1 MGTDFWKRAI
11 EKEMANVMPAF
22 KFLEGDENLP
32 VGCQKIDCHIIFD
45 VKLDLTRKA
54 RYVAG
59 GHMTEAPAALTYSSV
74 VSRESVRIAFMAAA
88 LNGLDV
94 LAADAQNAYLNADCR
109 ESVYTI
115 AGPEFGAARQGLRVL
130 IVRALYG
137 LKSSGAAWHAHLAQT
152 MSDLKFRPCMAD
164 PDVWLRPAVKGN
176 GDKYYEY
183 VLIYVDD
190 ILAVSEK
197 PDRIMETLSGLYKF
211 KEDPKT
217 RKKYGPPDRYL
228 GANVGKYK
236 LPGATKEHWYM
247 SSDDYVKAAVTN
259 VENELFKVGQRFT
272 TRSGHTVMSQL
283 YRPELDVSPVLGA
296 DKANYYQNL
305 IGILRWAV
313 ELGRIDIFAQV
324 LMLSQYLAQPREG
337 HLDQVYH
344 IFGYL
349 KVHGQSKVVFDDTF
363 ISWKDKFTQCDWQDL
378 LRSTTKAQPRTD
390 RCYDSVW

>member
-1 MGTDFWKRAI
+1 M
-11 EKEMANVMPAF
+11 M
-22 KFLEGDENLP
+22 
-32 VGCQKIDCHIIFD
+32 
-45 VKLDLTRKA
+45 
-54 RYVAG
+54 
-59 GHMTEAPAALTYSSV
+59 EAPAALTYSSV
-74 VSRESVRIAFMAAA
+74 VSRESVRIALMAAA
-88 LNGLDV
+88 LNGLDI

-109 ESVYTI
+109 ESVYKI
-115 AGPEFGAARQGLRVL
+115 AGPEFGAARQGLRIL
-130 IVRALYG
+130 IVWALYG

-152 MSDLKFRPCMAD
+152 MSDLKFRPCVAD

-197 PDRIMETLSGLYKF
+197 PDRIREKLLSLYKF

-236 LPGATKEHWYM
+236 LPGANKEHWYM

-272 TRSGHTVMSQL
+272 TRSGHTVMSQS

-296 DKANYYQNL
+296 EKANYY
-305 IGILRWAV
+305 
-313 ELGRIDIFAQV
+313 
-324 LMLSQYLAQPREG
+324 
-337 HLDQVYH
+337 
-344 IFGYL
+344 
-349 KVHGQSKVVFDDTF
+349 
-363 ISWKDKFTQCDWQDL
+363 
-378 LRSTTKAQPRTD
+378 
-390 RCYDSVW
+390 